1 VPSGAAI
8 TKSKENQCKKTFNRN
23 FSAAMFPRQTIGVA
37 GVSDTPITSLDT
49 YRLLGRSGLR
59 VSPLCLGTMTFGT
72 DWGWGAD
79 NDTSK
84 VIFEAYA
91 NRGGNF
97 IDTANFYTNG
107 TSEKLV
113 GELIASERDRFVL
126 ATKYTMNM
134 RPGDPNA
141 GGNHRKNMV
150 RSVEDSLGRLGTDY
164 IDLYWLHAW
173 DSTTPVDEVMRALD
187 DLVRAGKILHV
198 GASNA
203 PAWKISQANT
213 LSELM
218 GWTRFVAMQVEY
230 SLAVRD
236 VERELLPMARELG
249 IAVLPWSPLAGGI
262 LTGKYSLRDLRK
274 QIAGGPQPWFG
285 LENRALLLTEQR
297 LKVANAVKSVAG
309 EIGRAPAQVALN
321 WLFTREGVVSLI
333 PGARKLEQFEDNLA
347 ALEFTLDPA
356 LLQRLEDASAID
368 LGVPHDDIGSEQVRD
383 LITGGTV
390 VESTARKCSV
400 VPSKRWDLHT
410 AQTATC
416 SIPKSSVACGA

>member
-1 VPSGAAI
+1 
-8 TKSKENQCKKTFNRN
+8 
-23 FSAAMFPRQTIGVA
+23 MFPRQTIGEA
-37 GVSDTPITSLDT
+37 GVNDTPITSLDT

-150 RSVEDSLGRLGTDY
+150 RSVEDSLRRLGTDY

-203 PAWKISQANT
+203 PAWKIAQANT

-236 VERELLPMARELG
+236 VERELLPMARELD
-249 IAVLPWSPLAGGI
+249 IAVLPWSPLAGNSDRQVLASG
-262 LTGKYSLRDLRK
+262 S
-274 QIAGGPQPWFG
+274 A
-285 LENRALLLTEQR
+285 E
-297 LKVANAVKSVAG
+297 AN
-309 EIGRAPAQVALN
+309 GR
-321 WLFTREGVVSLI
+321 RS
-333 PGARKLEQFEDNLA
+333 
-347 ALEFTLDPA
+347 PA
-356 LLQRLEDASAID
+356 LVRSGKPRVAAHRTETESRQRGKVGGGGDRPRARASRSQLAVHPRGRGEPD
-368 LGVPHDDIGSEQVRD
+368 TGREKTRAVRGQSRRFGVHP
-383 LITGGTV
+383 
-390 VESTARKCSV
+390 
-400 VPSKRWDLHT
+400 
-410 AQTATC
+410 
-416 SIPKSSVACGA
+416 